1 MSARKAV
8 FAGSWYPDTSFECE
22 KEIKNFLKQS
32 EPGKFKKKQL
42 FGGIVPHAG
51 WYFSG
56 SVACSVINAL
66 SQGNP
71 PDVIAV
77 FGMHLHDASPCY
89 IMTEGSWE
97 TPFGKIKIEQQLAS
111 ELVKRFDFKVETA
124 LNYTQD
130 NTIELQLPFI
140 KYFFDK
146 VSIVPIGV
154 PPVESSLEIGKAV
167 VEISENIGFTI
178 KVIGSTDLTHYG
190 PNYGFMPK
198 GKGKK
203 AVDWVRNENDRIFI
217 DAIVEMNPVKML
229 KTAFDNNNACCAGAA
244 ATAVAAAKHLGA
256 VKAETVSYTTSYD
269 IMADDSFVGYTGV
282 VFE

>member
-32 EPGKFKKKQL
+32 EPGKLKKKQL

-167 VEISENIGFTI
+167 AEISKNIGFTI